1 MSDQNWAEPSW
12 AMRVGINHAPAYQ
25 VSGRP
30 FASGNL
36 DAVDDQCVINFP
48 YVTRWVQV
56 INDGSASLKVGWG
69 PHAFD
74 PSNNNYF
81 VIPSGSTS
89 GRLEVK
95 VNRLYLSGGSH
106 PVTGTSPAGPTAPAF
121 GIGTSIVAGLTSI
134 HSDKVNFPTGL
145 RDQWHLDSDA
155 ISWSGSYDGIG

>member
-30 FASGNL
+30 FASGGI
-36 DAVDDQCVINFP
+36 DAVCHQRVVNFP
-48 YVTRWVQV
+48 YVTRWIEVV
-56 INDGSASLKVGWG
+56 NHGSGSARVGFG
-69 PHAFD
+69 PNAFD
-74 PSNNNYF
+74 PANNNYF

-95 VNRLYLSGGSH
+95 VSRIYLSGSDH
-106 PVTGTSPAGPTAPAF
+106 TASVGASANTPL
-121 GIGTSIVAGLTSI
+121 GLSVVAGLTSI
-134 HSDKVNFPTGL
+134 HSDKVNFPTGS
-145 RDQWHLDSDA
+145 RDQWHLDSNA